1 MQKSS
6 TAVPLRNALSPLEQI
21 VQSEAKIRMVR
32 RIFGMCKFYNSP
44 KILDNL
50 QNLKIFSDF
59 AAKI

>member
-1 MQKSS
+1 MQKIEYRCS
-6 TAVPLRNALSPLEQI
+6 LRNALSPLEQI

-50 QNLKIFSDF
+50 QDLKNI
-59 AAKI
+59 